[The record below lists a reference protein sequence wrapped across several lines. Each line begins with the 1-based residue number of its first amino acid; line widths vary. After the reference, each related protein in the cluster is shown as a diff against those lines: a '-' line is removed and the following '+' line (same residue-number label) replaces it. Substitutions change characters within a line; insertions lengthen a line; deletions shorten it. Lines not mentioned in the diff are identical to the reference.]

1 MGLRFAFYQI
11 YTKYYRNT
19 ATLSSYN
26 ETMIIK
32 KHKSFG
38 VESFSNES
46 FTFKLRI
53 IKCLQHSLKLC
64 RNLEVKVD

>member
-19 ATLSSYN
+19 VTLSSYN

-46 FTFKLRI
+46 FTSKLRI
-53 IKCLQHSLKLC
+53 LRCLQHSLKLW
-64 RNLEVKVD
+64 RNLEDKID

>member
-11 YTKYYRNT
+11 YTKYYRKT
-19 ATLSSYN
+19 ATLSSHN

-38 VESFSNES
+38 AESFSSES
-46 FTFKLRI
+46 FTSKLRI
-53 IKCLQHSLKLC
+53 IKCLQLSLKLW
-64 RNLEVKVD
+64 RNLEDKID